1 MEFEKNYIENYATNN
16 SGEHWLKLTGHEITH
31 VKQFIDMFGKDFKSD
46 KDYQQAIGLWMFWY
60 GIDVAGKA
68 IENRTI
74 DKQKLHDK
82 IEIEKG
88 ANQYEMYF
96 NNFYDSQ
103 NYTTTE
109 NGVTKSGNKVLD
121 LLQQIQTAKDN
132 NDKKAYTQSFNDL
145 MKLVDEFKQ
154 SQSKKH
160 RR

>member
-1 MEFEKNYIENYATNN
+1 MGFEINYTENYATNN

-109 NGVTKSGNKVLD
+109 NGVTKSAIKFLTYCNKFRPLRIIMIKRRTLN
-121 LLQQIQTAKDN
+121 LLMT
-132 NDKKAYTQSFNDL
+132 L
-145 MKLVDEFKQ
+145 
-154 SQSKKH
+154 
-160 RR
+160 